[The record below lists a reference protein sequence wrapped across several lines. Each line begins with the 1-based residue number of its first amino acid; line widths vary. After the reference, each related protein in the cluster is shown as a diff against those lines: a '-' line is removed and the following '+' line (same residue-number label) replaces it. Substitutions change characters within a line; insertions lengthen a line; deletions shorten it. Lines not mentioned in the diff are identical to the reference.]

1 MSQEQQKEYKRLLV
15 TSALPYANGPIHLGH
30 LAGAYLPAD
39 VYVRYQ
45 RLKKRDVVYICGTDE
60 HGVPIA
66 IAAEKAGVTPQ
77 EIVDKYWADHYDTFT
92 RFGMSFDH
100 FSRTSAPMQHRTA
113 ADFFKVIHEKGFLVE
128 RAIEQFY
135 CASCSR
141 FLADRFVE
149 GECPR
154 CHHAGARGD
163 QCESCGSSLEQTEL
177 INPYCKVCGS
187 TPVLRQTKHLFLKL
201 NEFQPQLEEWLED
214 KKEWKENVLNYVRG
228 WFQEGLGERAVTR
241 DLSWGIKV
249 PVPGYEEKVIYVWF
263 EAPIGYISATK
274 EWAEKTGRPEAW
286 KEYWLEPD
294 TKLVHFIGKD
304 NIVFHA
310 VIWPAM
316 LMGHG
321 GYILPAD
328 IPANEFLNLQGEKLS
343 TSRNYAVWLG
353 DYLDKF
359 PADPLR
365 YYLAVNAPET
375 RDADFIW
382 EDFQGRNNSELADIL
397 GNFINRT
404 LTFARKQFGGSV
416 PACGPLD
423 ALDEQMVK
431 TLAEAPEKIGALLER
446 YELRKAAAALID
458 IARFANKYFN
468 DQEPW
473 RTARENRDK
482 CASTIH
488 LAIQACQTL
497 AVLMEPILPFSAGKV
512 WAMLGNPGSVHDQAW
527 DGCGG
532 RHLAAGHTLGQEQIL
547 FTKIEESQIRPEV
560 ERLRSISEALKAAA
574 AGVEAPAGAAASA
587 PSGSALTAADAV
599 KPAADSSPAVEP
611 APAGPP
617 AEKPRITY
625 DEFAKVDLR
634 VARVLKAEK
643 VEKADKLLRLELEVG
658 SETRQ
663 IVAGVA
669 RHYAPEALVGKNII
683 IVANLQP
690 AVIRGIESNGMLLA
704 AEDSQGRMAILS
716 PQGEIDAGA
725 KVK

>member
-201 NEFQPQLEEWLED
+201 NEFQPLLEEWLAD

-321 GYILPAD
+321 GYVLPAD

-512 WAMLGNPGSVHDQAW
+512 WAMLGNPGSVHDQVW

-560 ERLRSISEALKAAA
+560 ERLRSISEALKAAV

-587 PSGSALTAADAV
+587 PSGSALTPADAV
-599 KPAADSSPAVEP
+599 KPAAEP